1 MLPLALPRKTLEEIA
16 SKKRAEY
23 RRRYTLLDT
32 LAEQVGTATGQQN
45 SDRAAARNMIKRRF

>member
-45 SDRAAARNMIKRRF
+45 SDRAAA

>member
-1 MLPLALPRKTLEEIA
+1 MFALPLMLPRKTLEDIA

-32 LAEQVGTATGQQN
+32 LAEQVNTATGQHAVDQ
-45 SDRAAARNMIKRRF
+45 AAA